1 MTEISRYQIADS
13 QLPVQP
19 GQPLLRQQVDAA
31 ALQMDLGTEEKL
43 AAYLDLFA

>member
-1 MTEISRYQIADS
+1 VTEVSRYQFADA
-13 QLPVQP
+13 QLPQP

-31 ALQMDLGTEEKL
+31 ALQMDIGTEEKL